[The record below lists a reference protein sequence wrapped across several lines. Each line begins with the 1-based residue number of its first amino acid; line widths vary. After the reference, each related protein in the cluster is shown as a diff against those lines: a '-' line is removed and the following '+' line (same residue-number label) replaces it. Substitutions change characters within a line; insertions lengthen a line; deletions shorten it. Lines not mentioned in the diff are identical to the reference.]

1 MDFTSQVQSFR
12 KDISLVFRIPD
23 LVIGVFNHSSERR
36 TAVEQRQSFYKEK
49 MIPSL
54 SEIEQK
60 EKSNGYH
67 LASF

>member
-12 KDISLVFRIPD
+12 KDISLVF
-23 LVIGVFNHSSERR
+23 GVPVSVLGPSDRH

-49 MIPSL
+49 IIPSL